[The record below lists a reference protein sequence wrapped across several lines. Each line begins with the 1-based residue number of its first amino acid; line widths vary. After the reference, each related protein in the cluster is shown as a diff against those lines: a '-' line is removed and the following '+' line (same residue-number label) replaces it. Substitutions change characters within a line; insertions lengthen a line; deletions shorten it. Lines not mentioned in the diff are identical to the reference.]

1 MTNLKPPSIYR
12 VIVAQLAWTVLL
24 SIAGLM
30 AFEVVFGYSALL
42 GGLISALPNSYFALH
57 AFRYQGAQNAHK
69 VVKGFIRGELGKI
82 VFTGMLFALSF
93 TLVTSLNEFALTYA
107 NNAQEMRLM
116 QDKLLKSGQLSLK
129 DYNIGRANLTQGT
142 TQLFD
147 LSKKY
152 QDAQHNEKVE

>member
-1 MTNLKPPSIYR
+1 MTNVKPPSIYR

-30 AFEVVFGYSALL
+30 VFEVVFGYSALL

-57 AFRYQGAQNAHK
+57 AFRYQGAQNADK

-93 TLVTSLNEFALTYA
+93 TLVTSLNEFALIIGFITTHFVGVV
-107 NNAQEMRLM
+107 M
-116 QDKLLKSGQLSLK
+116 SGF
-129 DYNIGRANLTQGT
+129 IGYSPTRKNTQI
-142 TQLFD
+142 
-147 LSKKY
+147 
-152 QDAQHNEKVE
+152 

>member
-12 VIVAQLAWTVLL
+12 VIVAQLAWTFLL

-57 AFRYQGAQNAHK
+57 AFKYQGARNADK

-93 TLVTSLNEFALTYA
+93 TLVTSLNEFALI
-107 NNAQEMRLM
+107 
-116 QDKLLKSGQLSLK
+116 
-129 DYNIGRANLTQGT
+129 IGFIT
-142 TQLFD
+142 THF
-147 LSKKY
+147 S
-152 QDAQHNEKVE
+152 